1 MSYENRNKL
10 FVIMKELERL
20 LKLRKC
26 HFELYYSRIMDFCMK
41 LYLKEYN
48 SDNTD
53 LVIFEGQDCD
63 LDYLVSKCK
72 SGIQRLVERTQ

>member
-1 MSYENRNKL
+1 
-10 FVIMKELERL
+10 MKELERL

-72 SGIQRLVERTQ
+72 VAYKDWLREHNNGY